1 MGVFCHLLIML
12 SSDPPPPL
20 HHFDDNPDQLEGT
33 WADLGIRIHG
43 GSALVRRPD
52 CLYRTKS
59 SDEKKHFTTWFCVF
73 RVGWNIYLCCFF
85 LGTQG
90 VVFSGI
96 SWDPLS
102 FVLMVHPR
110 LMGRHCH
117 TGCNNHAI
125 STGPVLFYM
134 QVSELGVFH
143 IAQVLTFL
151 HCFLEWSST
160 ICSGSTYNPC
170 GTIWDCPRITTS
182 AFLTY
187 P

>member
-1 MGVFCHLLIML
+1 MGPPWNDTQNDTLRKVCPRCRHCKIDRGPSYRRMSLRRVPFFFCNSCGQMKKNISPRGFVFFGLV
-12 SSDPPPPL
+12 
-20 HHFDDNPDQLEGT
+20 
-33 WADLGIRIHG
+33 GIYIFV
-43 GSALVRRPD
+43 A
-52 CLYRTKS
+52 
-59 SDEKKHFTTWFCVF
+59 
-73 RVGWNIYLCCFF
+73 FF

-96 SWDPLS
+96 SRDPLS

-182 AFLTY
+182 ALLTY

>member
-1 MGVFCHLLIML
+1 MYLGVFCHLLIMV

-20 HHFDDNPDQLEGT
+20 WWQPWST
-33 WADLGIRIHG
+33 
-43 GSALVRRPD
+43 RRHMSWFGNSYPWRF
-52 CLYRTKS
+52 CLSPTTGFFYRTKS

-96 SWDPLS
+96 SRDPLS
-102 FVLMVHPR
+102 FVLMVHTR